1 MVEYSVLFAM
11 KVSAKNKSDLDRKA
25 ENIALDLSKH
35 LKKPVY
41 PHSYG
46 EIVKKDHVER
56 PEAKLIW

>member
-1 MVEYSVLFAM
+1 MTEYSVLFAM

-25 ENIALDLSKH
+25 ENIALDLSKQ

-41 PHSYG
+41 HHSYG
-46 EIVKKDHVER
+46 EIIKKDYVER